1 MPSLIIEYRTEGP
14 QRGYGF
20 TSPTV
25 GYDDETLKRIW
36 RAAMPRGNGW
46 AAYIGARS
54 LKCFPLDD
62 RRLALAEVT
71 VTDQQDES
79 GRRGI
84 RRAVVQVMVAEACAA
99 HLRRHLLTYPAN
111 TSRQIDRLPTT
122 RQWGT
127 IVGRMMPGFG
137 KKQQQLVLTRA
148 YADDRWQIM
157 EGVIVKL
164 ALALQVGIRRYHGV
178 VPFTTLA
185 LDPREEMPLV
195 GIPDSRLANLPVEN
209 VLHL

>member
-1 MPSLIIEYRTEGP
+1 MTSLLIEYRTEGR

-20 TSPTV
+20 TSSTA

-46 AAYIGARS
+46 AEYVGVRS

-62 RRLALAEVT
+62 RRLALATVT

-84 RRAVVQVMVAEACAA
+84 RRAEVQVMAAEACAA
-99 HLRRHLLTYPAN
+99 YLRRHLLTYPAN
-111 TSRQIDRLPTT
+111 ISRQIDRLPTT

-137 KKQQQLVLTRA
+137 KKQKQLVLTRGF
-148 YADDRWQIM
+148 ADDRWQIM

-195 GIPDSRLANLPVEN
+195 GVPEARLGSLSLESVLPI
-209 VLHL
+209 